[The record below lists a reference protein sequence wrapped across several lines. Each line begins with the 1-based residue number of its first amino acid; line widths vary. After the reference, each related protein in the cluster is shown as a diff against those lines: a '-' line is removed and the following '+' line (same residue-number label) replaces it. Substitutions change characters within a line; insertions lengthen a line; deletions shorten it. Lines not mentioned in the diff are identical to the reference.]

1 MPERRD
7 LNDTCL
13 GLKSKNLYVLCICIS
28 VPFKWKQWTHSER
41 FMKLPNSSKKSPKLR
56 HCQHWKPHSLQ
67 QIHDLFQCFE
77 RSWPHMS
84 WFLLKMAAS
93 PHLQRQAP
101 ALVMAAS
108 LLKSLAAGAAA
119 EQVPKKLG
127 ICREGRMG
135 KHMLERN
142 GVDIG
147 HQEARRIYRNC
158 MVYCIVYNYIYIYRA
173 TGRTREAG
181 YFYCWWLTSGLGWR
195 FLRLPLH
202 QLSTNRV
209 SIN

>member
-1 MPERRD
+1 M
-7 LNDTCL
+7 TAH
-13 GLKSKNLYVLCICIS
+13 VL
-28 VPFKWKQWTHSER
+28 V
-41 FMKLPNSSKKSPKLR
+41 
-56 HCQHWKPHSLQ
+56 
-67 QIHDLFQCFE
+67 
-77 RSWPHMS
+77 
-84 WFLLKMAAS
+84 LKMAAS

-158 MVYCIVYNYIYIYRA
+158 MVYCIVYNYIYIELQGEPER
-173 TGRTREAG
+173 
-181 YFYCWWLTSGLGWR
+181 
-195 FLRLPLH
+195 
-202 QLSTNRV
+202 QV
-209 SIN
+209 ISIVGG